1 MTLLLLRFVN
11 FSLESTDFT
20 FLGSCFFEDLVDF
33 IDFYDLW
40 ERGPESLLFGTIIF
54 VEGFVLC

>member
-1 MTLLLLRFVN
+1 MNL
-11 FSLESTDFT
+11 SLESTDFT
-20 FLGSCFFEDLVDF
+20 FLDYCLFEDLVDF